1 MEVSGQ
7 SSQELAGAKE
17 EILTAINGLKSDFSA
32 RLDGILLAIE
42 ETKRELADCTERI
55 AQAEVG
61 VSTVED
67 EHVELRE
74 TVQLLK

>member
-55 AQAEVG
+55 AQAEW
-61 VSTVED
+61 
-67 EHVELRE
+67 
-74 TVQLLK
+74 